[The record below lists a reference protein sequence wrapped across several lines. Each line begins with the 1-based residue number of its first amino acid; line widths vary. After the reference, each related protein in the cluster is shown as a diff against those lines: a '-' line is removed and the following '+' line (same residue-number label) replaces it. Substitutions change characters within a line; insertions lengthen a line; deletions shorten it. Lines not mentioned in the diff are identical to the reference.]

1 MRLIGKSQN
10 YLSKI
15 QIFRFVENLLKSAGG
30 QTMELT
36 YNVTDKT
43 GQLKLAISQQLL
55 PNLPP
60 IPVGNYSLIT
70 IDPPWNYQLRE
81 TDATHRGR
89 CPYPS
94 MTDQQILDMPIG
106 AIANTDA
113 YLMLWV
119 TNNHLPLGFQCLE
132 SWGFA
137 YKSIFTWV
145 KTTKASTEEDPIAR
159 MGIGHYGRNCTEQL
173 LVGRKGNPGNFTKLG
188 LTGIRNTIFA
198 PRGRHSEK
206 PAAFWEIADELGA
219 KLGGDRIELF
229 ARSRR
234 PGWDCWGAEVR

>member
-1 MRLIGKSQN
+1 MYALD
-10 YLSKI
+10 
-15 QIFRFVENLLKSAGG
+15 
-30 QTMELT
+30 
-36 YNVTDKT
+36 DKT

-106 AIANTDA
+106 SIAQQDA
-113 YLMLWV
+113 YLFLWV
-119 TNNHLPLGFQCLE
+119 TNNHLPLGFQCLR
-132 SWGFA
+132 SWGFE

-145 KTTKASTEEDPIAR
+145 KTTKASTEENPKVNI
-159 MGIGHYGRNCTEQL
+159 GIGHYGRNCTEHW
-173 LVGRKGNPGNFTKLG
+173 LVATKGKPGSFTSHG
-188 LTGIRNTIFA
+188 LTNIPNVIHVQ
-198 PRGRHSEK
+198 RGKHSQK
-206 PAAFWEIADELGA
+206 PEEFWTIADRLAE
-219 KLGGDRIELF
+219 KLGGKNIEL
-229 ARSRR
+229 
-234 PGWDCWGAEVR
+234 

>member
-1 MRLIGKSQN
+1 MYTVN
-10 YLSKI
+10 
-15 QIFRFVENLLKSAGG
+15 
-30 QTMELT
+30 
-36 YNVTDKT
+36 DKT

-94 MTDQQILDMPIG
+94 MTDQQILDIPIG
-106 AIANTDA
+106 TIAASNT
-113 YLMLWV
+113 YLLLWV
-119 TNNHLPLGFQCLE
+119 TNNHLPLGFKCLE

-145 KTTKASTEEDPIAR
+145 KTTKASTEEDPRVNI
-159 MGIGHYGRNCTEQL
+159 GIGHYGRNCTEHW
-173 LVGRKGNPGNFTKLG
+173 LVATKGKPGSFTSHG
-188 LTGIRNTIFA
+188 LTNIPNVIHA
-198 PRGRHSEK
+198 PRGKHSQK
-206 PAAFWEIADELGA
+206 PEEFWVIADRLAE
-219 KLGGDRIELF
+219 KLGGKNIELF
-229 ARSRR
+229 ARQRR
-234 PGWDCWGAEVR
+234 SGWDAWGAEVEN